1 MKYISK
7 QMIAGFM
14 AILLSSTAIAT
25 CIRITTSTQITA
37 QDGVAKN
44 WDSAAVEGY
53 SGNQG
58 IPSMVYLSSNASFQ
72 PDGTLIASGVASFV
86 QNATTF
92 NGGYSSEQV
101 LFRCDA
107 ADVDNLLE
115 LYATNGDYAY
125 GGMYEDGAVGGIQ
138 GGYATYVKGVVLRYT
153 NQITGEYY
161 SRYWKSR
168 KLTNLD
174 RDSQGRILVKAK
186 NFSGVVTE
194 LFRLES
200 SRGISADVNYTYGTM
215 ANAYIA
221 FSGPGLAAPAVGS
234 DSATNY
240 QGWYLNWPA
249 VWSLYRTQF
258 QRVAFCGLTDFTPYV
273 SLPPIS
279 VTELNE
285 GNVSSADFNVNVQC
299 QTTATSGTTAGRIAI
314 GFLQPPANVIAA
326 TNLGLK
332 NASGGVSHL
341 LSDDYGAPGAAKG
354 VGIRVYRNNQP
365 INFLSSE
372 ATQTGNAGG
381 WYGVLNGGQTLV
393 NTDAGKGINYYNET
407 FRAQLEKIN
416 GQTVGAGS
424 VNAHAQVIVRVQ

>member
-1 MKYISK
+1 MVV
-7 QMIAGFM
+7 AM
-14 AILLSSTAIAT
+14 AVLLSHTAMAT
-25 CIRITTSTQITA
+25 CTRITTSTQITPA
-37 QDGVAKN
+37 DGVAKN

-58 IPSMVYLSSNASFQ
+58 IPSTVYLSTNTSFQ
-72 PDGTLIASGVASFV
+72 PDGTLIASGVAPFV
-86 QNATTF
+86 QSATSF

-107 ADVDNLLE
+107 ADEANLLE
-115 LYATNGDYAY
+115 LYATNGDYTY

-168 KLTNLD
+168 KLTDLD

-186 NFSGVVTE
+186 NFSGVITE

-200 SRGISADVNYTYGTM
+200 SRGATTAASYTYGTM

-221 FSGPGLAAPAVGS
+221 FSGPGLTAPAVGS

-279 VTELNE
+279 VAELND
-285 GNVSSADFNVNVQC
+285 GNVSSANFNVNVEC
-299 QTTATSGTTAGRIAI
+299 QTTATSGTTAGRVAI
-314 GFLQPPANVIAA
+314 GFLQPPANVAAA
-326 TNLGLK
+326 TDLNLK
-332 NASGGVSHL
+332 NANGGVSHL
-341 LSDDYGAPGAAKG
+341 LSDNYGAPGVAKG
-354 VGIRVYRNNQP
+354 VGIKLYRNNQP

-372 ATQTGNAGG
+372 TTQTGNAGG
-381 WYGVLNGGQTLV
+381 WYGVLDGAQSLV

-407 FRAQLEKIN
+407 FRAQLEKIE
-416 GQTVGAGS
+416 GQKVGGGS